1 MVRSNFNIIS
11 LLFQLETTVA
21 AALQRNCE
29 LCVQKP
35 CRTLEPA
42 LRLSSPANTA
52 MRPCSTTASSR
63 TKLSTYSHGLH
74 RRHGWYDLE
83 LQVRKLVA
91 EGHAD
96 AV

>member
-1 MVRSNFNIIS
+1 MWCSPNQVIVRVWSPNGTIEFHNIS
-11 LLFQLETTVA
+11 LLFELEATVA
-21 AALQRNCE
+21 AALPRCATANCACRNRRE
-29 LCVQKP
+29 LW
-35 CRTLEPA
+35 T
-42 LRLSSPANTA
+42 
-52 MRPCSTTASSR
+52 R

-91 EGHAD
+91 EGHTD